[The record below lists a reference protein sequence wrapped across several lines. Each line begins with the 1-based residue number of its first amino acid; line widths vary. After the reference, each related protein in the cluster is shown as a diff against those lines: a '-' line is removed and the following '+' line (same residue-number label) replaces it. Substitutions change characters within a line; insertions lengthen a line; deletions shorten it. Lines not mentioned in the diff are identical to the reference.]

1 MFPQSWWYEGEFWA
15 DIGNIVEDEEGVG
28 CSMDK
33 EDPPYVWLG
42 LMPPFAIICCVNP
55 GWIWL

>member
-1 MFPQSWWYEGEFWA
+1 M
-15 DIGNIVEDEEGVG
+15 GNIVEDDEGVG

-42 LMPPFAIICCVNP
+42 LMPPFAMMCCVTP
-55 GWIWL
+55 G